1 MKKPASGPF
10 LTRYCRFEPG
20 WVAVSWLGDR
30 VAKVEFCSRPRNSN
44 DDKKLRKELE
54 MVLAGGPVPRELRID
69 ADKLPEFTKR
79 ALGACA
85 AIKPGRVMTYTEL
98 ARATGRPKAP
108 RAAGQVMAK
117 NRFPL
122 LIPCHRV
129 VGSGMNLTGFGGGM
143 GWKEWLLGREGWS
156 FEGKGR
162 TRKLARRGCGCC
174 N

>member
-1 MKKPASGPF
+1 M
-10 LTRYCRFEPG
+10 RYCRFEPG
-20 WVAVSWLGDR
+20 WVSVSWRDDR
-30 VAKVEFCSRPRNSN
+30 VAKVEFCARPRNSN

-54 MVLAGGPVPRELRID
+54 TVLAGGPIPRGLRID

-85 AIKPGRVMTYTEL
+85 GIKAGHVLTYSEL
-98 ARATGRPKAP
+98 AEAAGRPRAS

-122 LIPCHRV
+122 LVPCHRV
-129 VGSGMNLTGFGGGM
+129 VGSNRSLTGFGGGM

-174 N
+174 S